1 VNASDADRRREQPIH
16 QPSAELAPE
25 PAEQWAEPCSGRDG
39 DVGGVGGVPVGLTA
53 IVPMRRRHVRA
64 VLRIEAQ
71 VYPRPWTAS
80 LFMSELALRSSRAY
94 FVALAERDVIG
105 YAGLMAA
112 PDEGHVT
119 TIAVDP
125 AAQGQQVGTHLMLAL
140 TRAALTRGLCAMT
153 LEVRMGNLTA
163 QALYR
168 KFGYVPVGVRP
179 RYYPETNEDALIM
192 WAHDVHLPD
201 YQARLHA
208 IERMLPGGPVLVTP
222 VQAPTVGVSAW

>member
-1 VNASDADRRREQPIH
+1 MTPVPD
-16 QPSAELAPE
+16 PE
-25 PAEQWAEPCSGRDG
+25 PARP
-39 DVGGVGGVPVGLTA
+39 GGLSA
-53 IVPMRRRHVRA
+53 IVPMRRRHVRS
-64 VLRIEAQ
+64 VLRIESQ

-94 FVALAERDVIG
+94 FVALADREVIG

-125 AAQGQQVGTHLMLAL
+125 RAQGSQIGTHLMLTL
-140 TRAALTRGLCAMT
+140 TRAALARGMCAMT
-153 LEVRMGNLTA
+153 LEVRMGNLAA
-163 QALYR
+163 QSLYR

-192 WAHDVHLPD
+192 WAHDVHLAD
-201 YQARLHA
+201 YQARLYA
-208 IERMLPGGPVLVTP
+208 IERSLPGGPLEVTQALTRAHIPSP
-222 VQAPTVGVSAW
+222 VSGVAAW